1 MNPDSVY
8 LSSEMPDR
16 ADHLWRYTPWRKAHP
31 TGNVREIP
39 DAVSTP
45 KIVLKTIDGS
55 SLPEGISLVH
65 EQTEFDDL
73 PNEEIITKSFLQSVT
88 KNSKFTLSV
97 IPKFKSTTPIV
108 VDIQTEGNYCATH
121 LCLEIGRLA
130 EFELVTVIRGECKW
144 FGLMRTGST
153 GEGSVCNDVFVNK
166 LSKGVTLRVES
177 ISIPRDSQFKSGTV
191 SSGST
196 LTKADL
202 RYRMFGPGGSLNVLG
217 SILSAGEM
225 SLDHHIE
232 IYHDSPETFSRLDW
246 NSACGGSSKTVGTG
260 MLRVSK
266 GSAGADA
273 AQLFSNLLLSSDAQ
287 ADSIPELEVSE
298 HDVVGCGHG
307 TASGPVDENQM
318 FYLGSRGMSP
328 SESKSTLI
336 AAFLNST
343 LSEMGGDLMHGWLIS
358 ELEDDLNE
366 LGD

>member
-88 KNSKFTLSV
+88 RNSKFTLSA
-97 IPKFKSTTPIV
+97 IPKFKSATPIV
-108 VDIQTEGNYCATH
+108 VDIQTEGDYCATH

-266 GSAGADA
+266 GSAGADLA
-273 AQLFSNLLLSSDAQ
+273 LPFQQLTP
-287 ADSIPELEVSE
+287 I
-298 HDVVGCGHG
+298 
-307 TASGPVDENQM
+307 
-318 FYLGSRGMSP
+318 
-328 SESKSTLI
+328 
-336 AAFLNST
+336 
-343 LSEMGGDLMHGWLIS
+343 
-358 ELEDDLNE
+358 
-366 LGD
+366 

>member
-88 KNSKFTLSV
+88 RNSKFTLSV
-97 IPKFKSTTPIV
+97 IPKFKSATPIV
-108 VDIQTEGNYCATH
+108 VDIQTEGDYCATH

-273 AQLFSNLLLSSDAQ
+273 LRSFSATYSY
-287 ADSIPELEVSE
+287 LEMPKR
-298 HDVVGCGHG
+298 
-307 TASGPVDENQM
+307 TP
-318 FYLGSRGMSP
+318 
-328 SESKSTLI
+328 
-336 AAFLNST
+336 FLNWRSRST
-343 LSEMGGDLMHGWLIS
+343 MWWVVDMGRRAGQSMKIRCFTWDQGGCRQV
-358 ELEDDLNE
+358 NQKVR
-366 LGD
+366 

>member
-1 MNPDSVY
+1 MDPASVY

-16 ADHLWRYTPWRKAHP
+16 ANHLWRYTSWKKVHP
-31 TGNVREIP
+31 TGDVREIP
-39 DAVSTP
+39 DVISAPTA
-45 KIVLKTIDGS
+45 ILKTIDGS
-55 SLPEGISLVH
+55 PLPEGITLVQS
-65 EQTEFDDL
+65 QTESQGL
-73 PNEEIITKSFLQSVT
+73 PNEEIITKSFLREVT

-97 IPKFKSTTPIV
+97 SPKFRSSTPLV
-108 VDIQTEGNYCATH
+108 LDIQASGDFCAAH
-121 LCLEIGRLA
+121 FCLEIGRLA
-130 EFELVTVIRGECKW
+130 EFQLVTVVRGDCDW
-144 FGLMRTGST
+144 FGLLRTGST

-166 LSKGVTLRVES
+166 MSRGVTLRVES

-196 LTKADL
+196 ITKADL
-202 RYRMFGPGGSLNVLG
+202 RYRMHGPGGSLNVLG
-217 SILSAGEM
+217 SILSAGNM

-232 IYHDSPETFSRLDW
+232 IYHDSPETYSRLDW

-266 GSAGADA
+266 GSNGADA
-273 AQLFSNLLLSSDAQ
+273 AQLFSNLLLSGNAQ

-318 FYLGSRGMSP
+318 FYLESRGMSP

-358 ELEDDLNE
+358 ELEDDLKE

>member
-16 ADHLWRYTPWRKAHP
+16 ANHLWRYTSWKKAHP

-65 EQTEFDDL
+65 EQTDFDDL
-73 PNEEIITKSFLQSVT
+73 PNEEIITKSFMQSVT
-88 KNSKFTLSV
+88 KDSKFTLSV
-97 IPKFKSTTPIV
+97 IPKFKSTTPLV
-108 VDIQTEGNYCATH
+108 VDIQTDGDYCATH

-144 FGLMRTGST
+144 FGLMRTGLT
-153 GEGSVCNDVFVNK
+153 GEGSVCNDVLVNK
-166 LSKGVTLRVES
+166 LSKGVILRVES

-202 RYRMFGPGGSLNVLG
+202 RYRMFGPGASLNVLG

-273 AQLFSNLLLSSDAQ
+273 AQLFSNLLLSSDAR

-298 HDVVGCGHG
+298 HNVVGCGHG

-318 FYLGSRGMSP
+318 FYLASRGMSP

>member
-65 EQTEFDDL
+65 EQTDFDDL
-73 PNEEIITKSFLQSVT
+73 PNEEIITKSFMQSVT
-88 KNSKFTLSV
+88 KDSKFTLSV
-97 IPKFKSTTPIV
+97 IPKFKSTTPLV
-108 VDIQTEGNYCATH
+108 VDIQTDGDYCATH

-144 FGLMRTGST
+144 FGLMRTGLT
-153 GEGSVCNDVFVNK
+153 GEGSVCNDVLVNK

-202 RYRMFGPGGSLNVLG
+202 RYRMFGPGASLNVLG

-273 AQLFSNLLLSSDAQ
+273 AQLFSNLLLSSDAR

-298 HDVVGCGHG
+298 HNVVGCGHG

>member
-16 ADHLWRYTPWRKAHP
+16 ANHLWRYTSWKKAHP

-39 DAVSTP
+39 DSVSTP

-65 EQTEFDDL
+65 EQTDFDDL
-73 PNEEIITKSFLQSVT
+73 PNEEIITKSFMQSVT
-88 KNSKFTLSV
+88 KDSKFTLSV
-97 IPKFKSTTPIV
+97 IPKFKSTTPLV
-108 VDIQTEGNYCATH
+108 VDIQTDGDYCATH

-144 FGLMRTGST
+144 FGLMRTGLT
-153 GEGSVCNDVFVNK
+153 GEGSVCNDVLVNK
-166 LSKGVTLRVES
+166 LSKGVILRVES

-202 RYRMFGPGGSLNVLG
+202 RYRMFGPGASLNVLG

-273 AQLFSNLLLSSDAQ
+273 AQLFSNLLLSSDAR

-298 HDVVGCGHG
+298 HNVVGCGHG

>member
-16 ADHLWRYTPWRKAHP
+16 ADHLWRYTSWKKAHP

-65 EQTEFDDL
+65 EQTDFDDL
-73 PNEEIITKSFLQSVT
+73 PNEEIITKSFMQSVT
-88 KNSKFTLSV
+88 KDSKFTLSV
-97 IPKFKSTTPIV
+97 IPKFKSTTPLV
-108 VDIQTEGNYCATH
+108 VDIQTDGDYCATH

-144 FGLMRTGST
+144 FGLMRTGLT
-153 GEGSVCNDVFVNK
+153 GEGSVCNDVLVNK
-166 LSKGVTLRVES
+166 LSKGVILRVES

-202 RYRMFGPGGSLNVLG
+202 RYRMFGPGASLNVLG

-273 AQLFSNLLLSSDAQ
+273 AQLFSNLLLSSDAR

-298 HDVVGCGHG
+298 HNVVGCGHG

-318 FYLGSRGMSP
+318 FYLASRGMSP

>member
-16 ADHLWRYTPWRKAHP
+16 ANHLWRYTSWKKAHP

-39 DAVSTP
+39 DSVSTP

-65 EQTEFDDL
+65 EQTDFDDL
-73 PNEEIITKSFLQSVT
+73 PNEEIITKSFMQSVT
-88 KNSKFTLSV
+88 KDSKFTLSV
-97 IPKFKSTTPIV
+97 IPKFKSTTPLV
-108 VDIQTEGNYCATH
+108 VDIQTDGDYCATH

-144 FGLMRTGST
+144 FGLMRTGLT
-153 GEGSVCNDVFVNK
+153 GEGSVCNDVLVNK
-166 LSKGVTLRVES
+166 LSKGVILRVES

-202 RYRMFGPGGSLNVLG
+202 RYRMFGPGASLNVLG

-273 AQLFSNLLLSSDAQ
+273 AQLFSNLLLSSDAR

-298 HDVVGCGHG
+298 HNVVGCGHG

-318 FYLGSRGMSP
+318 FYLASRGMSP

>member
-16 ADHLWRYTPWRKAHP
+16 ADHLWRYTPWKKAHP

-39 DAVSTP
+39 DTVSTP

-88 KNSKFTLSV
+88 RNSKFTLSA
-97 IPKFKSTTPIV
+97 IPKFKSATPIV
-108 VDIQTEGNYCATH
+108 VDIQTEGDYCATH

-225 SLDHHIE
+225 NLAHHIE
-232 IYHDSPETFSRLDW
+232 IYHDSPQTFSRLDW
-246 NSACGGSSKTVGTG
+246 NSACEGSSKTVGTG

>member
-16 ADHLWRYTPWRKAHP
+16 ANHLWRYTSWKKAHP

-39 DAVSTP
+39 DSVSTP

-65 EQTEFDDL
+65 EQTDFDDL
-73 PNEEIITKSFLQSVT
+73 PNEEIITKSFMQSVT
-88 KNSKFTLSV
+88 KDSKFTLSV
-97 IPKFKSTTPIV
+97 IPKFKSTTPLV
-108 VDIQTEGNYCATH
+108 VDIQTDGDYCATH

-144 FGLMRTGST
+144 FGLMRTGLT
-153 GEGSVCNDVFVNK
+153 GEGSVCNDVLVNK

-202 RYRMFGPGGSLNVLG
+202 RYRMFGPGASLNVLG

-273 AQLFSNLLLSSDAQ
+273 AQLFSNLLLSSDAR

-298 HDVVGCGHG
+298 HNVVGCGHG

>member
-16 ADHLWRYTPWRKAHP
+16 ADHLWRYTSWKKAHP

-55 SLPEGISLVH
+55 SLPEGISIVH
-65 EQTEFDDL
+65 EQTDFDDL
-73 PNEEIITKSFLQSVT
+73 PNEEIITKSFMQSVT
-88 KNSKFTLSV
+88 KDSKFTLSV
-97 IPKFKSTTPIV
+97 IPKFKSTTPLV
-108 VDIQTEGNYCATH
+108 VDIQTDGDYCATH

-144 FGLMRTGST
+144 FGLMRTGLT
-153 GEGSVCNDVFVNK
+153 GEGSVCNDVLVNK

-202 RYRMFGPGGSLNVLG
+202 RYRMFGPGASLNVLG

-273 AQLFSNLLLSSDAQ
+273 AQLFSNLLLSSDAR

-298 HDVVGCGHG
+298 HNVVGCGHG

>member
-16 ADHLWRYTPWRKAHP
+16 ADHLWRYTSWKKALP

-65 EQTEFDDL
+65 EQTDFDDL
-73 PNEEIITKSFLQSVT
+73 PNEEIITKSFMQSVT
-88 KNSKFTLSV
+88 KDSKFTLSV
-97 IPKFKSTTPIV
+97 IPKFKSTTPLV
-108 VDIQTEGNYCATH
+108 VDIQTDGDYCATH

-144 FGLMRTGST
+144 FGLMRTGLT
-153 GEGSVCNDVFVNK
+153 GEGSVCNDVLVNK

-202 RYRMFGPGGSLNVLG
+202 RYRMFGPGASLNVLG

-273 AQLFSNLLLSSDAQ
+273 AQLFSNLLLSSDAR

-298 HDVVGCGHG
+298 HNVVGCGHG

>member
-1 MNPDSVY
+1 
-8 LSSEMPDR
+8 
-16 ADHLWRYTPWRKAHP
+16 
-31 TGNVREIP
+31 
-39 DAVSTP
+39 
-45 KIVLKTIDGS
+45 
-55 SLPEGISLVH
+55 
-65 EQTEFDDL
+65 
-73 PNEEIITKSFLQSVT
+73 
-88 KNSKFTLSV
+88 
-97 IPKFKSTTPIV
+97 
-108 VDIQTEGNYCATH
+108 
-121 LCLEIGRLA
+121 
-130 EFELVTVIRGECKW
+130 
-144 FGLMRTGST
+144 MRTGST

-273 AQLFSNLLLSSDAQ
+273 AQLFSNLLLSRDAQ

>member
-16 ADHLWRYTPWRKAHP
+16 ADHLWRYTSWKKAHP
-31 TGNVREIP
+31 TGNIREIP

-65 EQTEFDDL
+65 EQTDFDDL
-73 PNEEIITKSFLQSVT
+73 PNEEIITKSFMQSVT
-88 KNSKFTLSV
+88 KDSKFTLSV
-97 IPKFKSTTPIV
+97 IPKFKSTTPLV
-108 VDIQTEGNYCATH
+108 VDIQTDGDYCATH

-144 FGLMRTGST
+144 FGLMRTGLT
-153 GEGSVCNDVFVNK
+153 GEGSVCNDVLVNK

-202 RYRMFGPGGSLNVLG
+202 RYRMFGPGASLNVLG

-273 AQLFSNLLLSSDAQ
+273 AQLFSLS
-287 ADSIPELEVSE
+287 
-298 HDVVGCGHG
+298 
-307 TASGPVDENQM
+307 
-318 FYLGSRGMSP
+318 
-328 SESKSTLI
+328 LI
-336 AAFLNST
+336 
-343 LSEMGGDLMHGWLIS
+343 HI
-358 ELEDDLNE
+358 
-366 LGD
+366 

>member
-16 ADHLWRYTPWRKAHP
+16 ADHLWRYTSWKKAHP

-39 DAVSTP
+39 DSVSTP

-65 EQTEFDDL
+65 EQTDFDDL
-73 PNEEIITKSFLQSVT
+73 PNEEIITKSFMQSVT
-88 KNSKFTLSV
+88 KDSKFTLSV
-97 IPKFKSTTPIV
+97 IPKFKSTTPLV
-108 VDIQTEGNYCATH
+108 VDIQTDGDYCATH

-144 FGLMRTGST
+144 FGLMRTGLT
-153 GEGSVCNDVFVNK
+153 GEGSVCNDVLVNK
-166 LSKGVTLRVES
+166 LSKGVILRVES

-202 RYRMFGPGGSLNVLG
+202 RYRMFGPGASLNVLG

-273 AQLFSNLLLSSDAQ
+273 AQLFSNLLLSSDAR

-298 HDVVGCGHG
+298 HNVVGCGHG

-318 FYLGSRGMSP
+318 FYLASRGMSP

>member
-16 ADHLWRYTPWRKAHP
+16 ANHLWRYTSWKKAHP

-39 DAVSTP
+39 DSVSTP

-65 EQTEFDDL
+65 EQTDFDDL
-73 PNEEIITKSFLQSVT
+73 PNEEIITKSFMQSVT
-88 KNSKFTLSV
+88 KDSKFTLSV
-97 IPKFKSTTPIV
+97 IPKFKSTTPLV
-108 VDIQTEGNYCATH
+108 VDIQTDGDYCATH

-144 FGLMRTGST
+144 FGLMRTGLT
-153 GEGSVCNDVFVNK
+153 GEGSVCNDVLVNK

-202 RYRMFGPGGSLNVLG
+202 RYRMFGPGASLNVLG

-273 AQLFSNLLLSSDAQ
+273 AQLFSNLLLSSDAR

-298 HDVVGCGHG
+298 HNVVGCGHG

-318 FYLGSRGMSP
+318 FYLASRGMSP

>member
-88 KNSKFTLSV
+88 RNSKFTLSV
-97 IPKFKSTTPIV
+97 IPKFKSATPIV
-108 VDIQTEGNYCATH
+108 VDIQTEGDYCATH

-266 GSAGADA
+266 GSAGADLCA
-273 AQLFSNLLLSSDAQ
+273 TFQQLTP
-287 ADSIPELEVSE
+287 IWRCP
-298 HDVVGCGHG
+298 
-307 TASGPVDENQM
+307 
-318 FYLGSRGMSP
+318 
-328 SESKSTLI
+328 
-336 AAFLNST
+336 
-343 LSEMGGDLMHGWLIS
+343 GGLHS
-358 ELEDDLNE
+358 
-366 LGD
+366 

>member
-16 ADHLWRYTPWRKAHP
+16 ADHLWRYTSWKKAHP

-55 SLPEGISLVH
+55 SLPQGISLVH
-65 EQTEFDDL
+65 EQTDFDDL
-73 PNEEIITKSFLQSVT
+73 PNEEIITKSFMQSVT
-88 KNSKFTLSV
+88 KDSKFTLSV
-97 IPKFKSTTPIV
+97 IPKFKSTTPLV
-108 VDIQTEGNYCATH
+108 VDIQTDGDYCATH

-144 FGLMRTGST
+144 FGLMRTGLT
-153 GEGSVCNDVFVNK
+153 GEGSVCNDVLVNK

-202 RYRMFGPGGSLNVLG
+202 RYRMFGPGASLNVLG

-273 AQLFSNLLLSSDAQ
+273 AQLFSNLLLSSDAR

-298 HDVVGCGHG
+298 HNVVGCGHG

>member
-31 TGNVREIP
+31 TGKVREIP

-144 FGLMRTGST
+144 FGMMRTGST

-232 IYHDSPETFSRLDW
+232 IYHDSPKTFSRLDW